1 MTYAPRPRP
10 MGEILGW
17 QPARILVTPSKT
29 PSAWYGAIRGAVKTG
44 FGDHSITGGAR
55 FTEQQNEALIS
66 RGMDILTAEAMTV
79 QRNAGD
85 HEICNGTGLPGVYQF
100 ECPVLSRR
108 ADGRVRVI
116 APSGAEKLVE
126 ADGWSSPDRKQ
137 SARRS
142 MAA

>member
-10 MGEILGW
+10 MGEILGR

-108 ADGRVRVI
+108 VDGRVRVI

-126 ADGWSSPDRKQ
+126 GDGWTSP
-137 SARRS
+137 RRS
-142 MAA
+142 RRRITS